1 MNTASKKSV
10 PIHTILII
18 AITILLLLSHSPS
31 LAEYTKNTI
40 DYQQIISTSI
50 TAFEKTFIHPKLR
63 PINYLNLFT
72 QRLRAHPDIK
82 HTTIIQNS
90 ITVEFTDGYTLVI
103 LDPSLLENSHILSNQ
118 CDNQKTNPSAN
129 ALLLNPFAWVY
140 GTRQCRIIKR
150 ILSSNDISTI
160 YVENEKVDLRFIENN
175 LSSEI
180 IYMNTHAGYWE
191 INKSTRN
198 NSVVIAT
205 GELWTNTT
213 PSKYHFE
220 YTNNLIVEGVVGKTS
235 YIAFT
240 PALIEQYYNESA
252 FNESFI
258 YMATCHALYDESM
271 ASVFL
276 DKDARVYVSWTQDT
290 VFWTNNLASIW
301 TFRLLDLG
309 LPIKN
314 ICDLIGSGGFYNWL
328 FDSEL
333 AYSGDGEY
341 TFS

>member
-1 MNTASKKSV
+1 MNIQSKKYYKLYSHIFV
-10 PIHTILII
+10 FIILI
-18 AITILLLLSHSPS
+18 LLTSSPS
-31 LAEYTKNTI
+31 LAGLTQKALDHNEIVTR
-40 DYQQIISTSI
+40 IISTI
-50 TAFEKTFIHPKLR
+50 EKI
-63 PINYLNLFT
+63 
-72 QRLRAHPDIK
+72 DIQYMK
-82 HTTIIQNS
+82 GHTTYQKLLTDRLQSHPEIKQTITNHNS
-90 ITVEFTDGYTLVI
+90 ITVEFNDGYHLVI
-103 LDPSLLENSHILSNQ
+103 IDPKIPEKTPIINRHINTPETAAES
-118 CDNQKTNPSAN
+118 SAV
-129 ALLLNPFAWVY
+129 LLNPFAWVY
-140 GTRQCRIIKR
+140 GDRQCRIIKR
-150 ILSSNDISTI
+150 ILSSNEISSI
-160 YVENEKVDLRFIENN
+160 YVENEKVDLRYIENN

-180 IYMNTHAGYWE
+180 LYMNTHAGYWE
-191 INKSTRN
+191 INDSTRN

-240 PALIEQYYNESA
+240 PALIEHYYNESA
-252 FNESFI
+252 FNDSFI

-301 TFRLLDLG
+301 TFRLLRLG

-314 ICDLIGSGGFYNWL
+314 ICERIGSGGFYNWL
-328 FDSEL
+328 FESEL
-333 AYSGDGEY
+333 SYAGDGDF
-341 TFS
+341 TL